1 MFVCLCVRRKRDRV
15 FGVYPSRLF
24 LVLPLR
30 PRGRCKH
37 AAIGSLRN
45 APAALRV
52 CLYFC
57 VFGRVHDKEKSA
69 VDQGPSAQKKKEKG
83 RFLFPFFSLIASS
96 GYKEGGGGAK
106 KGGRD
111 APRAAQTRRGT
122 AKKRTETCWPSFF
135 VSLSLFACCASRLDS
150 LWLKGF
156 AIRSGCVMRA
166 HIERAVSVLRRRQQ
180 RQEDR
185 CAWRHPRSPAD

>member
-1 MFVCLCVRRKRDRV
+1 MFLASILPACSWCCRCVPGDDVNTPPLVLYAMRLLRCVFVCIFACLVAYTTKKRARSTKVHRPKRKRRKDD
-15 FGVYPSRLF
+15 
-24 LVLPLR
+24 
-30 PRGRCKH
+30 
-37 AAIGSLRN
+37 
-45 APAALRV
+45 
-52 CLYFC
+52 FC
-57 VFGRVHDKEKSA
+57 
-69 VDQGPSAQKKKEKG
+69 
-83 RFLFPFFSLIASS
+83 FLFFPLLPPLDT
-96 GYKEGGGGAK
+96 KREGGGAK